1 MSVASSSAK
10 TTAGN
15 NTAPDRPVPAGNSP
29 DADLDLPALGEA
41 LWRKRR
47 FIILPTLLAAL
58 AAWAAVQYV
67 TPKYSSEA
75 RVFIEG
81 RGNVYLRPDADKTIN
96 DPTVDA
102 EAVTSQAQIILSRD
116 LALEVI
122 KKLNLGA
129 LPEFDPTLNGV
140 SPLRSLLGVLGLV
153 KDPLSMTHEERVLN
167 AYYDRLSVSPL
178 EKSRIINIDFLSSD
192 PELAAKVANAIA
204 DAYLVRQRQAQEDQA
219 RGASEWLAGQI
230 ESMRQKV
237 EQAEAKVED
246 FRAKSDLLQGIN
258 NMTLSQQQLGDI
270 NAQLAAARAQQADA
284 QAKAKL
290 IRDTLKSGRPIE
302 SSDVLNSELIR
313 RLTEQRVTLRA
324 QLAEQSST
332 LLDNHPR
339 IKELKAQI
347 ADLEGQIRSEAE
359 TIARSFEN
367 DAKLAGERVA
377 QQTATL
383 DQAKTQAAST
393 NDQDV
398 RLRGL
403 ERDAKS
409 QRDLLESYLAK
420 YREATSHDTL
430 GSAPADA
437 RIISRATVSNLP
449 AYPKKLPTILIA
461 TFAMLVMSSGLVITR
476 EVLAAPGGFVPLR
489 REPAL
494 AAAEDAVPASRLDAV
509 TAGRSATP
517 RSSAEIPIGDVA
529 GVANEL
535 HRMGVRRIA
544 VFAAVAGGN
553 VSQTAIKLARA
564 MAEES
569 RVILVGLASGDTAI
583 RAISGEP
590 SAEGLAELAH
600 GLASFRDI
608 ITKDRLSPLH
618 LIAPGHA
625 SHDRVQILGGR
636 GVITGFD
643 ALAHSYDHVIIDA
656 GAAAG
661 SGLDRVAE
669 IAPHAVLI
677 AETAADAA
685 TARER
690 LINAGLVDV
699 TTLVGTANGTT
710 ETAAAA

>member
-1 MSVASSSAK
+1 MDVATSSPKDAADNDLSDKRSA
-10 TTAGN
+10 AGD
-15 NTAPDRPVPAGNSP
+15 PFGN
-29 DADLDLPALGEA
+29 DLDLPALGAA

-47 FIILPTLLAAL
+47 FIIIPTLLAAL
-58 AAWAAVQYV
+58 CAYAAVQLV

-81 RGNVYLRPDADKTIN
+81 RGNVYLRPDADKTIT
-96 DPTVDA
+96 DPLVDA
-102 EAVTSQAQIILSRD
+102 EAVSSQAQIILSRD

-140 SPLRSLLGVLGLV
+140 SPLRSLLGVLGIA
-153 KDPLSMTHEERVLN
+153 KDPLSTTHEERVLN
-167 AYYDRLSVSPL
+167 AYYDRLSVSPI

-192 PELAAKVANAIA
+192 PELAAKVTNAIA
-204 DAYLVRQRQAQEDQA
+204 DAYLVRQREAEQDQA
-219 RGASEWLAGQI
+219 KSASQWLAGQI
-230 ESMRQKV
+230 ETMRQKV
-237 EQAEAKVED
+237 EEAEAKVED
-246 FRAKSDLLQGIN
+246 FRSKSNLLVGIN
-258 NMTLSQQQLGDI
+258 NTTLSQQQLGDV
-270 NAQLAAARAQQADA
+270 NAQLAATRAQQADA
-284 QAKAKL
+284 EAKAQM
-290 IRDTLKSGRPIE
+290 IRDMLKSGKPIE
-302 SSDVLNSELIR
+302 SSDVVNSELIR

-339 IKELKAQI
+339 IKELRAQI
-347 ADLEGQIRSEAE
+347 ADLENQIRTEAE

-367 DAKLAGERVA
+367 DSKLAGARVA
-377 QQTATL
+377 QQTAML
-383 DQAKTQAAST
+383 DQLKNQAAST

-430 GSAPADA
+430 NSTPADA
-437 RIISRATVSNLP
+437 RIISRATVSNVP

-461 TFAMLVMSSGLVITR
+461 TFAMLVMSSGLVVTKEI
-476 EVLAAPGGFVPLR
+476 LAAPGGFVPVR
-489 REPAL
+489 REPVL
-494 AAAEDAVPASRLDAV
+494 MTDEAVPAARLNAA
-509 TAGRSATP
+509 AGGRASVP
-517 RSSAEIPIGDVA
+517 RNLAEIPIGEVGEAAYD
-529 GVANEL
+529 L

-544 VFAAVAGGN
+544 VFAADPGMN

-569 RVILVGLASGDTAI
+569 RVILVGLASGATAI
-583 RAISGEP
+583 RAISNEP
-590 SAEGLAELAH
+590 SADGLAELAH

-625 SHDRVQILGGR
+625 STDRLQILSGR
-636 GVITGFD
+636 SVITGFD
-643 ALAHSYDHVIIDA
+643 ALAHSYDHVVVDA

-677 AETAADAA
+677 AETAASAA
-685 TARER
+685 AARER
-690 LINAGLVDV
+690 LLNAGLVDV
-699 TTLVGTANGTT
+699 TEFTGTATGAT

>member
-10 TTAGN
+10 TAADEN
-15 NTAPDRPVPAGNSP
+15 SPPDKRLPAGHSSQT
-29 DADLDLPALGEA
+29 DLDLPALGAA

-58 AAWAAVQYV
+58 AAYAAVQFV
-67 TPKYSSEA
+67 TPRYSSQA
-75 RVFIEG
+75 RIFIEG

-140 SPLRSLLGVLGLV
+140 SPLRSLLGLLGLA

-192 PELAAKVANAIA
+192 PVLAAKVANAIA
-204 DAYLVRQRQAQEDQA
+204 DAYLVRQREAQEEQA
-219 RGASEWLAGQI
+219 RGASQWLAGQI
-230 ESMRQKV
+230 EGLRQKV
-237 EQAEAKVED
+237 EEAEAKVED
-246 FRAKSDLLQGIN
+246 FRAKSNLLPGIN
-258 NMTLSQQQLGDI
+258 NMTLPQQQLGDL
-270 NAQLAAARAQQADA
+270 NAQLAAARALQADA
-284 QAKAKL
+284 EAKAKL
-290 IRDTLKSGRPIE
+290 IRDMLKSGRPIE

-367 DAKLAGERVA
+367 DAKLAGGRVA
-377 QQTATL
+377 QLTATL
-383 DQAKTQAAST
+383 DQAKSQAAST

-409 QRDLLESYLAK
+409 QRDLLESYLGK

-430 GSAPADA
+430 NSAPADA

-461 TFAMLVMSSGLVITR
+461 TFAMLVMSSGLVITK
-476 EVLAAPGGFVPLR
+476 EVLSAPGGLTPLR
-489 REPAL
+489 REPSL
-494 AAAEDAVPASRLDAV
+494 MPDEAVPAERLSAAMAGGASASRERSEEVPADRV
-509 TAGRSATP
+509 VDTAY
-517 RSSAEIPIGDVA
+517 D
-529 GVANEL
+529 L
-535 HRMGVRRIA
+535 HRLGVRRIA
-544 VFAAVAGGN
+544 VFAAEQGTN
-553 VSQTAIKLARA
+553 VSQAAIKLARA
-564 MAEES
+564 MAEDS
-569 RVILVGLASGDTAI
+569 RVILIGLASGDSAI
-583 RAISGEP
+583 RAISNEP
-590 SAEGLAELAH
+590 SAEGLGELAH

-625 SHDRVQILGGR
+625 STDRVQILGSHN
-636 GVITGFD
+636 VTTGLD
-643 ALAHSYDHVIIDA
+643 ALAYSYDHVIIDA
-656 GAAAG
+656 GLAAG
-661 SGLDRVAE
+661 SGLDRIAE
-669 IAPHAVLI
+669 VAPHAVLV
-677 AETAADAA
+677 ADSAAAA
-685 TARER
+685 SAARER
-690 LINAGLVDV
+690 LVDAGLVDITALTGV
-699 TTLVGTANGTT
+699 TAGRA